1 MTPKLFIFKKMTKK
15 KFAIVGCGKLGTIV
29 ANAYINGLLDEYKL
43 IGVYSR
49 TKESAEKLA
58 EKVNLAKNNDDCLV
72 FESFDEM
79 IFHKPD
85 IIVETASIQAMRDL
99 TIPALSYGISIIT
112 ISIGVFA
119 DDNFYNETIHTA
131 LQNNAKVYF
140 ASGAI
145 GGLDVLQ
152 TVTLMGGK
160 HTVTFRTEK
169 GPNSLKNTPVYD
181 EKLQQESREVFSGNA
196 KDAIAMFPTKV
207 NVSVCA
213 SLASIGTENTH
224 VSINSIPKFIGD
236 DHRIEI
242 KNEQVNAVIDV
253 YSSKA
258 DIAGWSVVR
267 VLRNIVSPIVF

>member
-1 MTPKLFIFKKMTKK
+1 MTKK

-29 ANAYINGLLDEYKL
+29 ADAYINGLLKEYQL

-49 TKESAEKLA
+49 TKESAELLA
-58 EKVNLAKNNDDCLV
+58 ENVNSTEIEDECLV
-72 FESFDEM
+72 FESLDEM
-79 IFHKPD
+79 IYHKPE

-99 TIPALSYGISIIT
+99 TIPALSNGISIIT

-119 DDNFYNETIHTA
+119 DDDFYKETIETA
-131 LQNNAKVYF
+131 RDNNAKVYF

-152 TVTLMGGK
+152 TTTLMDANS
-160 HTVTFRTEK
+160 TVTFRTEK
-169 GPNSLKNTPVYD
+169 GPNSLRNTPVYD
-181 EKLQQESREVFSGNA
+181 ENLQKESKEVFNGNA
-196 KDAIAMFPTKV
+196 KDAIALFPTKV

-213 SLASIGTENTH
+213 SLASIGTEKTA